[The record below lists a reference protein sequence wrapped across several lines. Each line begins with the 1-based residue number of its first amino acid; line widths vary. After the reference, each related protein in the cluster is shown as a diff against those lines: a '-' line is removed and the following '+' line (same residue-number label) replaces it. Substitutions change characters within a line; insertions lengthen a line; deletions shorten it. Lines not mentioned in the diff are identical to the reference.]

1 MLRIS
6 PRTLQTLRDNRLIAC
21 SQINRKFF
29 YKPEEVERLLP
40 LMECYHPKNENI
52 RKTTKKAV
60 KLTTDYRPPLNGER
74 YLTDKEVA
82 ERLKVSRRT
91 LQEYRNAR
99 QIPFVVFGGKV
110 LYKEH
115 DIEIMLEENYR
126 KAIR

>member
-1 MLRIS
+1 M
-6 PRTLQTLRDNRLIAC
+6 
-21 SQINRKFF
+21 
-29 YKPEEVERLLP
+29 
-40 LMECYHPKNENI
+40 
-52 RKTTKKAV
+52 
-60 KLTTDYRPPLNGER
+60 NGER
-74 YLTDKEVA
+74 YLTDREVA

-126 KAIR
+126 KAIW

>member
-1 MLRIS
+1 MNDRVLTAEDE
-6 PRTLQTLRDNRLIAC
+6 PLATFLQD
-21 SQINRKFF
+21 
-29 YKPEEVERLLP
+29 
-40 LMECYHPKNENI
+40 I
-52 RKTTKKAV
+52 RKATKKAV
-60 KLTTDYRPPLNGER
+60 RLAAEYRLPLNGER

-115 DIEIMLEENYR
+115 DIEVMLEENYR